1 MIISLKNIAII
12 ASVGIYENEKKNPT
26 KIIISVLINYNFSQN
41 SVVDYDLILKQINEI
56 VKSKHFEYIEE
67 IAEEICKKIKNNY
80 PQINSVNTKIQ
91 KCILRNIAEEISVE
105 CEL

>member
-1 MIISLKNIAII
+1 MIISLKNIPII
-12 ASVGIYENEKKNPT
+12 ASVGIYENEKKNTT

-41 SVVDYDLILKQINEI
+41 SVVDYDFILKQINEI
-56 VKSKHFEYIEE
+56 AKSKHFEYIEE
-67 IAEEICKKIKNNY
+67 MAEELCKKIKNNY

-91 KCILRNIAEEISVE
+91 KCILRNIAEKISVQ

>member
-26 KIIISVLINYNFSQN
+26 KIIISAIINYNFSADN
-41 SVVDYDLILKQINEI
+41 VVDYDIILKQINDI
-56 VKSKHFEYIEE
+56 AKSKHFEYIEE
-67 IAEEICKKIKNNY
+67 MAQEICEKIKNNY

-91 KCILRNIAEEISVE
+91 KCILRNIAEEISVQ